1 MNRLYDNS
9 LLTDLISRLCLLIDD
24 FIVGD
29 FCCLITDDGT
39 VKEYHSIEDMGFYTT
54 GVVETD
60 NGGWEDNGKRYEEYT
75 LVIYLSDTTL
85 EDVHAAANDMISVF
99 NQSSVLIQQNK
110 TKTEF
115 YAGDNK

>member
-1 MNRLYDNS
+1 M
-9 LLTDLISRLCLLIDD
+9 
-24 FIVGD
+24 
-29 FCCLITDDGT
+29 
-39 VKEYHSIEDMGFYTT
+39 KEYPSIEDMGFYTT

-75 LVIYLSDTTL
+75 LVIYLSDTIL